1 MEGKPT
7 GTVYLLCGKTGSGK
21 STFARTWQAER
32 GAALLSVDELML
44 ALFPEYLGEAHRA
57 VWERCRTYLLARAEE
72 IALAGADV
80 LLDFGFWSAAERA
93 ETRARFARAGVPVK
107 LLLFTAPAELRARR
121 LARRN
126 AAAQGREY
134 RIDPEMQALFD
145 SRFEPLAEGEADWV
159 IHPGDKLPDCSG

>member
-1 MEGKPT
+1 MERRAAGV
-7 GTVYLLCGKTGSGK
+7 VYLLCGKTGSGK
-21 STFARTWQAER
+21 STFARAWQAER

-57 VWERCRTYLLARAEE
+57 VWERCRAYLLEKAVE

-80 LLDFGFWSAAERA
+80 LLDFGFWRAAERA
-93 ETRARFARAGVPVK
+93 ETRARFAGAGVPVK
-107 LLLFTAPAELRARR
+107 LILFRAPADLRARR
-121 LARRN
+121 LAGRN
-126 AAAQGREY
+126 AGARGREY

-159 IHPGDKLPDCSG
+159 ICPGDKLPDCTE

>member
-57 VWERCRTYLLARAEE
+57 VHDAENSASLLTLVKEGRLKEQADAVWAALHPEHSG
-72 IALAGADV
+72 ASLAG
-80 LLDFGFWSAAERA
+80 
-93 ETRARFARAGVPVK
+93 
-107 LLLFTAPAELRARR
+107 TA
-121 LARRN
+121 
-126 AAAQGREY
+126 
-134 RIDPEMQALFD
+134 
-145 SRFEPLAEGEADWV
+145 S
-159 IHPGDKLPDCSG
+159 GDKLQALLERMERGEHQ